1 MPAPVSGRM
10 RPPQAWPTLLA
21 TVLLLILLLGGYALL
36 ESRRVQQNLARELEE
51 RAVALIG
58 VLEAGSRNAIST
70 QTLLEEIV
78 GQRLLDNAR
87 FVDFIVARTPRA
99 QELIERVVR
108 ENKLA
113 KIELLDREGQPVAL
127 PQIEMPGPW
136 AGGPGRRALGGSE
149 GAPQAGPPG
158 QRHGAMMRGMMRPP
172 EGSGPPATERNLP
185 SGMPFMWG
193 QRWG

>member
-1 MPAPVSGRM
+1 MPVAAPR
-10 RPPQAWPTLLA
+10 RTHPPFAWPALLA
-21 TVLLLILLLGGYALL
+21 TVVLLILLLGGYALL

-70 QTLLEEIV
+70 QTMLEEIV

-99 QELIERVVR
+99 QELIQRVVR

-113 KIELLDREGQPVAL
+113 KVELLDPEGQAATL
-127 PQIEMPGPW
+127 PQADMPGP
-136 AGGPGRRALGGSE
+136 GP
-149 GAPQAGPPG
+149 
-158 QRHGAMMRGMMRPP
+158 
-172 EGSGPPATERNLP
+172 
-185 SGMPFMWG
+185 
-193 QRWG
+193 